1 LKLSQR
7 AYERFKDALFNRRIP
22 LGQTLTQAELIRLLD
37 VPIGPLREAMQRLE
51 QEGLLTPLPREGV
64 RINKPDP
71 DLIKNAFQLRRILEA
86 EALRKFAEQ
95 ATAET
100 LGAWRARHQDLLA
113 RAEAGEIEAT
123 LTHASR
129 AVDDSFHAAILAAV
143 RNPLIEEAHARNND
157 RIRVIRLDLFYMPVA
172 IAIMRTMEEHLKV
185 IDALLARDA
194 EAAVAAMDEH
204 LTRAMHRAMG
214 F

>member
-1 LKLSQR
+1 MKLSQC

-22 LGQTLTQAELIRLLD
+22 LGQTVTQAELTRLLD

-95 ATAET
+95 AN
-100 LGAWRARHQDLLA
+100 
-113 RAEAGEIEAT
+113 EAT
-123 LTHASR
+123 LAGWRTRHQELLQHATAGQAEAPLTR
-129 AVDDSFHAAILAAV
+129 AARDVDDGFHAAILAAV

-157 RIRVIRLDLFYMPVA
+157 RIRVIRLDLFYKPVA

-185 IDALLARDA
+185 IDALLARDVVTA
-194 EAAVAAMDEH
+194 LAAMDEH